1 MIKEKIKKTHKAQV
15 KINEKVSNNSYYIE
29 FESQEPFFSKA
40 GQYVSILCNNLTLR
54 RPFSIAYQNG
64 NRIGVLF
71 KEKGEGTNYIKNLNV
86 GEMIDFIGPLG
97 NGFNIG
103 EQKSL
108 LVGAGIGIAP
118 VFYLQNKL
126 KEMNIDN
133 LLLGGF
139 LSENEIPR
147 SIICDKVVTNDGS
160 LGKKGSVLDYIEQ
173 NIQEFNPQVIYA
185 CGPSIVLKKISEL
198 AQKYSIESQI
208 AMEKVMACG
217 IGVCRGC
224 VIKINR
230 GSTIENATICK
241 DGPVFKGREVIWEE

>member
-15 KINEKVSNNSYYIE
+15 TKNEKVSNNSYYIE
-29 FESQEPFFSKA
+29 FEAQEPFFSKA

-54 RPFSIAYQNG
+54 RPFSITYQNG
-64 NRIGVLF
+64 NNIGVLF

-86 GEMIDFIGPLG
+86 GDLIDFIGPLG
-97 NGFNIG
+97 NGFDIL
-103 EQKSL
+103 EEKSL

-126 KEMNIDN
+126 NEMNIEN
-133 LLLGGF
+133 LLIGGF
-139 LSENEIPR
+139 MSESEIPVN
-147 SIICDKVVTNDGS
+147 IKCNKTVTNDGS
-160 LGKKGSVLDYIEQ
+160 IGEKGSVLDYLEK
-173 NIQEFNPQVIYA
+173 NIQEFNPKVIYA
-185 CGPSIVLKKISEL
+185 CGPSIVLKKIAEL

-224 VIKINR
+224 VIKVNK
-230 GSTIENATICK
+230 ENKLKNATICK
-241 DGPVFKGREVIWEE
+241 DGPVFKGSEVIWEQ